1 MIREMWVEKYRPKV
15 IGDVIGQE
23 NIVAEMRNI
32 IEGKAPMQHFL
43 FFSPEPGTGKTTIAR
58 VMAEALGYQ
67 MHEFNASS
75 KKQRGIEFIEDQVL
89 PLSRIGQ
96 WETLF
101 LLDEAD
107 RVTPQAQDA
116 LKGVIENACGYF
128 ILTCNDL
135 NRVSPWLKSRC
146 QVRTFEPVGEDEV
159 MARLYQ
165 ICAAESV
172 DVTRD
177 QLNIIV
183 KHHKGD
189 MRNSIACL
197 QSASYMDKLERTQF
211 LLGLSEPDLDAV
223 AYLKKCFKHAD
234 IDGAVAMMKGDVKT
248 SIDAIFDAAVDSAGG
263 TPESKMRV
271 IEAAIVSR
279 RDLINGVPAEYV
291 RHNFARMLIE
301 GHGQS

>member
-1 MIREMWVEKYRPKV
+1 MMKEMWVEKYRPKV
-15 IGDVIGQE
+15 IDDVIGQE
-23 NIVAEMRNI
+23 TIVAEMRAILN
-32 IEGKAPMQHFL
+32 GDAPMQHFL

-58 VMAEALGYQ
+58 VMAEGLGYQ

-75 KKQRGIEFIEDQVL
+75 KKQRGIDFVEEDVL

-146 QVRTFEPVGEDEV
+146 QVRTFEPIDEEATIV
-159 MARLYQ
+159 RLRE
-165 ICAAESV
+165 IANNEGVEINDTHLSV
-172 DVTRD
+172 
-177 QLNIIV
+177 IV

-189 MRNSIACL
+189 MRNSISCL
-197 QSASYMDKLERTQF
+197 QSVSYMEGNQRTAF
-211 LLGLSEPDLDAV
+211 LHGLSIPDVDALGV
-223 AYLKKCFKHAD
+223 LKSCFKHKD
-234 IDGAVAMMKGDVKT
+234 VDKAVAMMSGDVKN
-248 SIDAIFDAAVDSAGG
+248 SIDAIFYAAVESGG
-263 TPESKMRV
+263 AADASKLRV

-279 RDLINGVPAEYV
+279 RDLINGVPVEYV
-291 RHNFARMLIE
+291 RYNFCRMLIE
-301 GHGQS
+301 G